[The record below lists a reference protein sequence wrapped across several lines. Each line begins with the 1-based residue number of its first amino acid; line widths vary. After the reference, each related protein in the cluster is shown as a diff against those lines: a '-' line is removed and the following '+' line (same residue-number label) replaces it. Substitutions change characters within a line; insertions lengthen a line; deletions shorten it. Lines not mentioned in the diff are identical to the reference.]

1 MAGIGRYGQHLVKVD
16 ATAVDQLVD
25 AGIATGNDLR
35 TMAPLDKIEPSVFM
49 KLGQTPV
56 IRFSTTKVG
65 TVIAAV
71 GIDGIDCGT
80 GFEIGYAERAQAA
93 AFEAAA
99 GEKVTASKCFVVP
112 DSLVA
117 SQDGYAERAQAAAF
131 EAAAGEKVTAS
142 KCFVVPDSL
151 VASQDG
157 YAVISY
163 LAHCY
168 SSDGAAAPLG
178 YANSLPSGT
187 PAVTE
192 LFIQGGVKVNSTP
205 IGAVLGFSI
214 AFNIGVQLYRQDG
227 KLYATALTMP
237 GRMPV
242 IEVDVADMGELS
254 AADLAG
260 AEVSDVAAKIL
271 KLSTAGA
278 GLAGSGDKTFT
289 LEKSF
294 LEIVQTRASVP
305 GDAGLTMRATSRK
318 GSAAIIAVS

>member
-80 GFEIGYAERAQAA
+80 GFEI
-93 AFEAAA
+93 
-99 GEKVTASKCFVVP
+99 
-112 DSLVA
+112 
-117 SQDGYAERAQAAAF
+117 GYAERAQAAAF